1 MTGAL
6 LVLLL
11 TATPSEIEQRV
22 ERVVNGLLPSAA
34 FTGRFGT
41 RAKLEER
48 MAYFH
53 TPGVSIAVINE
64 GRIEWARAFGVREQG
79 KPDPVT
85 EATLFQAGSV
95 SKPIFA
101 MAVMRL
107 VQEKTLD
114 LDEDVNRG
122 RDDGLQGQG
131 HGRRRH
137 GQLQRGAAAA
147 PRDPARRGPGV
158 RLARVLPAEKTKA
171 TVPDRVLESYA
182 GDYATKS
189 GVKLS
194 VTRTEGG
201 LRLAAEGQ
209 PPIDLT
215 AESETK
221 LHTPMLNTE
230 FVFASAEKD
239 RPASL
244 TLSQG
249 GRQTTAEKVALAPS
263 EEKET
268 N

>member
-1 MTGAL
+1 MTVYKDRGMGA
-6 LVLLL
+6 
-11 TATPSEIEQRV
+11 
-22 ERVVNGLLPSAA
+22 VVMVNS
-34 FTGRFGT
+34 
-41 RAKLEER
+41 
-48 MAYFH
+48 
-53 TPGVSIAVINE
+53 NE
-64 GRIEWARAFGVREQG
+64 GQPLLREIQRAVAREYGW
-79 KPDPVT
+79 
-85 EATLFQAGSV
+85 
-95 SKPIFA
+95 
-101 MAVMRL
+101 
-107 VQEKTLD
+107 
-114 LDEDVNRG
+114 
-122 RDDGLQGQG
+122 
-131 HGRRRH
+131 
-137 GQLQRGAAAA
+137 
-147 PRDPARRGPGV
+147 PGYF
-158 RLARVLPAEKTKA
+158 PAEKTKA

-201 LRLAAEGQ
+201 LWLAAEGQ